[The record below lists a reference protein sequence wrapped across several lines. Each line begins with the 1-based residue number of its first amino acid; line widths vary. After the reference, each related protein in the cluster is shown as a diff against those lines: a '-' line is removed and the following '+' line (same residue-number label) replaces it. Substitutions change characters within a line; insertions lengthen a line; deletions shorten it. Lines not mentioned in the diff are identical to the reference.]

1 MFAAVVRALLP
12 ATHYAVVFGSRAT
25 GRAGHRSDWDI
36 GIVGATPL
44 DGAVIERV
52 REALEALP
60 TLATFEVV
68 DLATVPTGFRERAL
82 REGVRL

>member
-1 MFAAVVRALLP
+1 MFAAVMRALLP
-12 ATHYAVVFGSRAT
+12 PTHYAVLFGSRAT
-25 GRAGHRSDWDI
+25 GAAGHGSDWDI
-36 GIVGATPL
+36 GLVGATPL

-68 DLATVPTGFRERAL
+68 DLATVPTDFRERAL